1 MYVTK
6 GNPLTVTSFSSW
18 FICPV
23 PNPGF
28 EREMTCRTWGQYNF
42 ETFDG
47 LYYYFPGRCTYTLL
61 RECEETSQASIVV
74 QVSSPAPGWNK
85 SSWLEA
91 AQKVSVR
98 RLLPV
103 EESLDSAV
111 PCSETL
117 SPFWLLRGSFSAW
130 GKDLLWRLV
139 KAIWLLE
146 SITIKY
152 CNYPLCLES
161 ICNRPRLCSPGK
173 AADTVAVSGKTRANR
188 EDEWSKCTVIID

>member
-1 MYVTK
+1 
-6 GNPLTVTSFSSW
+6 
-18 FICPV
+18 
-23 PNPGF
+23 
-28 EREMTCRTWGQYNF
+28 MTCRTWGQYNF

-61 RECEETSQASIVV
+61 RDCEETTQASIVI

-91 AQKVSVR
+91 AQKVSVW

-103 EESLDSAV
+103 KESLDSAV
-111 PCSETL
+111 SCSETH
-117 SPFWLLRGSFSAW
+117 SPFWLLWGSVSAW

-161 ICNRPRLCSPGK
+161 ICNRPRLCSPAK
-173 AADTVAVSGKTRANR
+173 AADTVAVYGKTKPNR
-188 EDEWSKCTVIID
+188 EDESFTCLVIIDYTVIHVLIIMRISCTKTAVMQI

>member
-1 MYVTK
+1 
-6 GNPLTVTSFSSW
+6 
-18 FICPV
+18 
-23 PNPGF
+23 
-28 EREMTCRTWGQYNF
+28 MTCRTWGQYNF

-61 RECEETSQASIVV
+61 RDCEETTQAGIVV
-74 QVSSPAPGWNK
+74 QVSSPATRWNK
-85 SSWLEA
+85 SSRPEA
-91 AQKVSVR
+91 AQKVSVW

-103 EESLDSAV
+103 EESLDSALS
-111 PCSETL
+111 CSETH
-117 SPFWLLRGSFSAW
+117 SPFWLLRVSVCAW

-161 ICNRPRLCSPGK
+161 ICNRPRLCSPIK
-173 AADTVAVSGKTRANR
+173 AADTVAVYGKTRPDR
-188 EDEWSKCTVIID
+188 EHKWSKCTVIIDYTLTPVLIIISKKMQQ